1 MADAPK
7 GYGPPRIDSL
17 RAVRLA
23 AEESS
28 LLAESQTERA
38 PLLRLEVRGEEAFLL
53 RAMPLMIQVGERGY
67 LASEMSEDGRSIACV
82 LEEIPEEGA
91 VIRVGYPPNDFTE
104 LPERFSLSMLDR
116 PEPEPGGDS

>member
-7 GYGPPRIDSL
+7 GYGPPRIESF

-23 AEESS
+23 VQESS
-28 LLAESQTERA
+28 LLADAQTERA
-38 PLLRLEVRGEEAFLL
+38 PLLRFEVRAEEAFML

-67 LASEMSEDGRSIACV
+67 LAAEMSADGRTIACT

-91 VIRVGYPPNDFTE
+91 VIRVGYPPNNFTE
-104 LPERFSLSMLDR
+104 LPERFSLAMLDR
-116 PEPEPGGDS
+116 AEPEPGGGA

>member
-1 MADAPK
+1 MAGARK
-7 GYGPPRIDSL
+7 GYGPPRIESF

-23 AEESS
+23 GEEISI
-28 LLAESQTERA
+28 LADAQAGPA

-67 LASEMSEDGRSIACV
+67 LASEMSADGRTISCT

-91 VIRVGYPPNDFTE
+91 VIRVGHPPDQMTE
-104 LPERFSLSMLDR
+104 LPERFSLSML
-116 PEPEPGGDS
+116 EPGGEV